1 MTDVTEEPAAP
12 AANDK
17 PKHSVTIKK
26 YANRR
31 LYNTATSSYVT
42 LDHLAAMVKEGTE
55 FNVYDAKTG
64 EDLTRGVLTQI
75 IVEEEGKSGEN
86 LLPTNFLRQ
95 IISFYG
101 NNMGWLVPP
110 YLDHSIKTLTENQG
124 KFGNYVQNAFGGI
137 FPFQNLEDLGRQNL
151 AMFEKTMSMFG
162 KPFGEGVKQAQQ
174 MQQMVQST
182 TERQMQVLQEQ
193 LLAVQKQLS
202 ELGKSTKS

>member
-1 MTDVTEEPAAP
+1 MTDVTEEPATP
-12 AANDK
+12 AASDK

-42 LDHLAAMVKEGTE
+42 LDHLAVMVKEGTE

-101 NNMGWLVPP
+101 NNMGWLVPQ
-110 YLDHSIKTLTENQG
+110 YLDHSIKTLTENQE
-124 KFGNYVQNAFGGI
+124 KFGSYMQNAFGGM
-137 FPFQNLEDLGRQNL
+137 FPFQNLEELGRQNL
-151 AMFEKTMSMFG
+151 AMFEKTMTMFG

-174 MQQMVQST
+174 VQQMMQST

-202 ELGKSTKS
+202 ELGKTTKS